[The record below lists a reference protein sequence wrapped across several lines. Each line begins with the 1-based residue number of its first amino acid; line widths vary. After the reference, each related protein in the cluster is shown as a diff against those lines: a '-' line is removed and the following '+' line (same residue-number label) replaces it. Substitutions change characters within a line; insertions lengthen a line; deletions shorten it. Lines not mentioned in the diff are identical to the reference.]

1 MRKRAL
7 YHTSFHPKRSCYSG
21 ICCTLQ
27 DTQNTVPTLGRANRQ
42 MLAAL
47 CMNSAGAMMTP
58 TPHSTPSY
66 RRVECGQLG
75 SCNEAAGL
83 RDPNEQHEA
92 RGRLQRFLSRFV
104 H

>member
-1 MRKRAL
+1 MKKA
-7 YHTSFHPKRSCYSG
+7 
-21 ICCTLQ
+21 TL
-27 DTQNTVPTLGRANRQ
+27 TKTNGTLFAQ

-47 CMNSAGAMMTP
+47 CMNSAGAMISP
-58 TPHSTPSY
+58 PPHSTSSY
-66 RRVECGQLG
+66 RRVECGKLG